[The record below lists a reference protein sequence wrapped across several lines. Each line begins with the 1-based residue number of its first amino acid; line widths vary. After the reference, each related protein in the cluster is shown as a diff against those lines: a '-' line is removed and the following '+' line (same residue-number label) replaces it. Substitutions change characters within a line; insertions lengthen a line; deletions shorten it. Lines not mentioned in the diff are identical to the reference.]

1 MNNRSIF
8 LASLFFITS
17 AGLRA
22 EAVKDREGAVRK
34 DRDVMEKSDRWLY
47 NDVDAGF
54 AAAKKS
60 GKPLLVVLR
69 CVPCLACM
77 GLDAQVLE
85 DNALGA
91 LLDEFVCLRVINANA
106 LDLKRFQFDVDLSLS
121 VLMFNADGTLYGRFG
136 SWAHQKDS
144 QAKSTEA
151 LRMALQGAVAL
162 HKGYPANKTALAGKQ
177 GGDAP
182 FPTPVE
188 IPGLAEKYGREL
200 DWNGKVVASCVHCHM
215 IGEALR
221 TVAWEAKKPVPEE
234 LVFPWP
240 SPESVGLQL
249 AEDIPLK
256 VAAVSAQTAA
266 AWKGLEPGDLIRS
279 VGGQPVI
286 SAADISWVLHRT
298 GAQGEIPV
306 TVQRG
311 GAEKTAS
318 LHLGTGWRSA
328 SDISRRVGTWGMRA
342 MATGGLQLEELS
354 PDARV
359 KEGIKPESMA
369 LRVKHAGQYGKHAAA
384 KNAGFLQDDIVVAVD
399 GLSDAMSEGA
409 VIGHLLTK
417 RRIGDAVKWS
427 ILRGG
432 ERREISLRLQ

>member
-1 MNNRSIF
+1 MNIRNIF
-8 LASLFFITS
+8 IASLFLS
-17 AGLRA
+17 MPAALLA
-22 EAVKDREGAVRK
+22 ETVKDREGAVRK
-34 DRDVMEKSDRWLY
+34 DRETMQQNDRWLY

-85 DNALGA
+85 DKALGA

-121 VLMFNADGTLYGRFG
+121 VLMFNGDGTLYGRFG

-151 LRMALQGAVAL
+151 LRAALQGVVTI
-162 HKGYPANKTALAGKQ
+162 HKGYPANQAALAGKQ
-177 GGDAP
+177 GGDTP

-200 DWNGKVVASCVHCHM
+200 NWQGKVVASCVHCHM

-249 AEDIPLK
+249 AEDMPLK
-256 VAAVSAQTAA
+256 VAAVSAPKAA
-266 AWKGLEPGDLIRS
+266 EWKGLEPGDIIQS
-279 VGGQPVI
+279 VSGQPVV
-286 SAADISWVLHRT
+286 SAADISWVLHR
-298 GAQGEIPV
+298 ASPEGEIPV

-311 GAEKTAS
+311 GLEKTAT
-318 LHLGTGWRSA
+318 LHLRPGWRSA

-342 MATGGLQLEELS
+342 MATGGLSLEELA
-354 PDARV
+354 PADRAGF
-359 KEGIKPESMA
+359 GIKPESMA

-384 KNAGFLQDDIVVAVD
+384 KNAGFMKDDIVVEVD
-399 GLSDAMSEGA
+399 GLSHAMSEGA
-409 VIGHLLTK
+409 LIGHLLTT
-417 RRIGDAVKWS
+417 RRIGDAVKWT